1 MKMVKNLF
9 SLYTSK
15 RRIKR
20 KRTKRVKRSARR
32 HTRRL
37 NKMRGG

>member
-20 KRTKRVKRSARR
+20 KRTKRIKRSARR

>member
-1 MKMVKNLF
+1 MKTFTK
-9 SLYTSK
+9 
-15 RRIKR
+15 KR
-20 KRTKRVKRSARR
+20 KTMRHKKSLRQKKYRR

>member
-1 MKMVKNLF
+1 MVKNLF

-15 RRIKR
+15 RRIR
-20 KRTKRVKRSARR
+20 RRTKRVKRSARR
-32 HTRRL
+32 YTRRL